1 MAISVNPSL
10 YLLLVMVAVMLF
22 LMVRNTRQENRKVCK
37 IFARIFFTIIFFF
50 QLSMDLE
57 VSSTVLLQSEEMA
70 AVCKADLSSQEQ
82 AREEMEVVKET
93 RMTELENIIE
103 KVKVCTEELEDLKIN
118 SVSNKTN
125 SRLM

>member
-1 MAISVNPSL
+1 
-10 YLLLVMVAVMLF
+10 
-22 LMVRNTRQENRKVCK
+22 
-37 IFARIFFTIIFFF
+37 
-50 QLSMDLE
+50 
-57 VSSTVLLQSEEMA
+57 MA

-118 SVSNKTN
+118 SVSKKTN
-125 SRLM
+125 SGLM

>member
-1 MAISVNPSL
+1 M
-10 YLLLVMVAVMLF
+10 
-22 LMVRNTRQENRKVCK
+22 
-37 IFARIFFTIIFFF
+37 
-50 QLSMDLE
+50 
-57 VSSTVLLQSEEMA
+57 
-70 AVCKADLSSQEQ
+70 CKADLSSQEQ